1 MSAETWGVIS
11 LCGFALAGLLFIA
24 AVILFIVLRIPSVI
38 GDLSGR
44 TVAREMARMR
54 EDNAARGERKY
65 RTGRL
70 NRERGPLTEKVPT
83 GSTGKTVGKKNRG
96 KSAEFVPRR
105 GTDTIGTTILPPEE
119 TTAYLGT
126 ERLAEEALD
135 TVLPEDAAERL
146 RSEDGMEVLWDA
158 NATEV
163 LRDADATEV
172 LRDADATE
180 VLRDT
185 DATEVLRDTDATEVL
200 QNADEAQR
208 DEGTTVLSQNGMTDE
223 LAKKKAAVSFRKTRD
238 VVVTHDKETERN

>member
-11 LCGFALAGLLFIA
+11 LCGFVLAGLLFIT

-54 EDNAARGERKY
+54 EDNAARGERRY

-70 NRERGPLTEKVPT
+70 NRERGPLTEKAPT
-83 GSTGKTVGKKNRG
+83 GSTGKTGGKKGRG
-96 KSAEFVPRR
+96 ESAEFTPRR
-105 GTDTIGTTILPPEE
+105 GTDTIGTTLLPPEE

-126 ERLAEEALD
+126 ERLTEETPAARD
-135 TVLPEDAAERL
+135 EWTVVDAVLPEDATEWL
-146 RSEDGMEVLWDA
+146 RSEDRTDVLRDV

-163 LRDADATEV
+163 LRDADATEL

-185 DATEVLRDTDATEVL
+185 D
-200 QNADEAQR
+200 EAQR
-208 DEGTTVLSQNGMTDE
+208 NEGTTVLSQSGVTDE
-223 LAKKKAAVSFRKTRD
+223 LAKKKTALTFRKTRD